1 MAFVVC
7 PEHGGHG
14 AAAVC
19 SHVATRLLAGE
30 AIALTLVPVRAS
42 YAVTTLGPT
51 WLCPECAARFNV
63 PAEGTTFE
71 GDEGLERYWS
81 EIDWSPVCPL
91 CFERGRTA
99 AD

>member
-19 SHVATRLLAGE
+19 AHVASRLLAKQ
-30 AIALTLVPVRAS
+30 AITDRLVPVKAS
-42 YAVTTLGPT
+42 YAGTTLGPT
-51 WLCPECAARFNV
+51 WLCPKCAERFHV
-63 PAEGTTFE
+63 PSEGMTFD

-81 EIDWSPVCPL
+81 EIDWSPVCRFCL
-91 CFERGRTA
+91 DRGRTT